1 MQDPPFL
8 TGLLLRLHV
17 VGKLHLPGQVATLCA
32 AIAPRWATAP
42 YRFNSLAKPSNTLV
56 MCAPRCGQVTFTG
69 ARL

>member
-17 VGKLHLPGQVATLCA
+17 VGKLHMPGQVATQHGHCSSHYHGSA
-32 AIAPRWATAP
+32 PVTGIAIPCGLHV
-42 YRFNSLAKPSNTLV
+42 N
-56 MCAPRCGQVTFTG
+56 APRCGQVTFAG